1 MASIGFK
8 FFCLTVVLGFAK
20 CILDRTVFDSKQWDK
35 DTVTDFLYALITAVT
50 VIVIAIP
57 EGLPLAV
64 TISFAFSVMKMKRE
78 NNWVRKLA
86 SSETMG
92 GADQICTDKTGTLTK
107 NQMTVREFYTME
119 QVFKDR
125 PNNYKS
131 LHTASLLAEGVLY
144 NCSARIELD
153 DKGNQ
158 VPAGNVTEQGLIRFL
173 MDLNVPCQKILAGK
187 PDQILHLI
195 PFNSSRKRAA
205 TCIRHPE
212 DPRLI
217 RAFCKGAPEIVLQYV
232 NKMFDRNGQVVFID
246 ENKKEEIKRK
256 IVAETFAVK
265 AYRTLL
271 IAYSDYTE
279 EEYQRL
285 KA

>member
-1 MASIGFK
+1 
-8 FFCLTVVLGFAK
+8 
-20 CILDRTVFDSKQWDK
+20 
-35 DTVTDFLYALITAVT
+35 
-50 VIVIAIP
+50 
-57 EGLPLAV
+57 
-64 TISFAFSVMKMKRE
+64 
-78 NNWVRKLA
+78 
-86 SSETMG
+86 
-92 GADQICTDKTGTLTK
+92 
-107 NQMTVREFYTME
+107 
-119 QVFKDR
+119 
-125 PNNYKS
+125 
-131 LHTASLLAEGVLY
+131 
-144 NCSARIELD
+144 
-153 DKGNQ
+153 
-158 VPAGNVTEQGLIRFL
+158 

-212 DPRLI
+212 NPRLI